1 MNSPDSIATSSP
13 SLEKVLLLSLLVVD
27 SSREARPAAHFPL
40 LLLLSHRHLFLT
52 QPPPTPQKLKRR
64 GQSLIITLTSRGTTT
79 IVLSYISPHSAQ
91 NEQQRGGWVVSVTRQ
106 NRPQGEV
113 KTG

>member
-13 SLEKVLLLSLLVVD
+13 SLEKSLLLSLLVVD

-52 QPPPTPQKLKRR
+52 QPPPAPPPKTQEKGAKFDYYIAISWHDDHCAFLHLSTLCAKRAAA
-64 GQSLIITLTSRGTTT
+64 GG
-79 IVLSYISPHSAQ
+79 
-91 NEQQRGGWVVSVTRQ
+91 GGWSA
-106 NRPQGEV
+106 
-113 KTG
+113 